1 MAPNLLLQRL
11 FDHPNL
17 KTIKD
22 VKTKTQ
28 VINFMKILNKR
39 KIPITMLRS
48 LSFRGIP
55 GDNIQLL
62 RTIVW
67 KVLIGY
73 LPTETHKWET
83 HMK

>member
-1 MAPNLLLQRL
+1 MYAELKNKYAEIEEKSNDQE
-11 FDHPNL
+11 
-17 KTIKD
+17 KTI
-22 VKTKTQ
+22 
-28 VINFMKILNKR
+28 NFFKILNKR
-39 KIPITMLRS
+39 KVPISMLRS

-55 GDNIQLL
+55 GDNLQLL

-83 HMK
+83 HMKQ